1 MKWIKRLLGLSTPLE
16 KKKKELSNLRVR
28 AIMAQRNGDLK
39 RYAAISKKAEGVEDE
54 IVEMLNASG

>member
-28 AIMAQRNGDLK
+28 AMRAQRNGDLK
-39 RYAAISKKAEGVEDE
+39 RYAELSKKAEAVEDE
-54 IVEMLNASG
+54 IVEMINESR